1 MPRQSKAPVRQFSFV
16 KSSPAEHVFTRSR
29 PSEAR
34 PDGTAAAD
42 LPDRDRVER
51 RLAKRPSVWGFCV
64 RSAKT
69 SAPSVPACHRCR
81 ALAKLAHP
89 E

>member
-16 KSSPAEHVFTRSR
+16 NRRRPTRLPGSR

-34 PDGTAAAD
+34 PDGTAASD

-51 RLAKRPSVWGFCV
+51 RLAKRPSVWGL
-64 RSAKT
+64 RSIREDFGVLRARVIVVEPLR
-69 SAPSVPACHRCR
+69 ARPS
-81 ALAKLAHP
+81 
-89 E
+89 